1 MSGPVSAVFEPGFLG
16 SGPVHA
22 ALLTGAVVALVSGAV
37 GVFTVLRSQSF
48 AGHALSDLGTLGGSG
63 AFLLNVAPVFGFVG
77 AGVAVAG
84 AMDLFGEERKRS
96 RDVSTG
102 IVLGAVLGLSALLLY
117 LDSTNSSTTGVTVTV
132 LFGSV
137 FTLAS
142 YTVPAVA
149 ACGAVGL
156 LLLALLYRP
165 LLLSSVNPDLAAAR
179 GVPVRLLGLLFMTA
193 MGVTVALASLVVG
206 TILSPAL
213 LIGPAAAALRLT
225 RRPVAA
231 MALAGGLGLAATWI
245 GILMAYD
252 SYYWPPKDSGWPV
265 SFFVVALIFLTYLF
279 SGLAERRGRRARS
292 RTDQDDC
299 ASDPCAADSLA
310 ADSLAA
316 DSLAVGSPAVGLPA
330 GGRDLIET
338 V

>member
-1 MSGPVSAVFEPGFLG
+1 MAGAVSAVFEPGFFG

-22 ALLTGAVVALVSGAV
+22 ALLTGAVVAVVTGAV

-77 AGVAVAG
+77 AGVVVAG

-102 IVLGAVLGLSALLLY
+102 IVLGAVLGLSALMLY

-132 LFGSV
+132 LFGSI

-149 ACGAVGL
+149 VCGAVGL
-156 LLLALLYRP
+156 LLIALLYRP

-179 GVPVRLLGLLFMTA
+179 GIPVRLLGLLFMTA
-193 MGVTVALASLVVG
+193 MGVTVALGSLVVG

-213 LIGPAAAALRLT
+213 LIGPAAAALRVT
-225 RRPVAA
+225 RRPLAA
-231 MALAGGLGLAATWI
+231 MALAAGLGLAATWI
-245 GILMAYD
+245 GILLAYD
-252 SYYWPPKDSGWPV
+252 SYYWPPKNGTWPV
-265 SFFVVALIFLTYLF
+265 SFFVVALIFLAYLL
-279 SGLAERRGRRARS
+279 SGLGERRGRRARE
-292 RTDQDDC
+292 RTGEA
-299 ASDPCAADSLA
+299 ASPTPQCSADPCAVDPSAVDPSTAGDPA
-310 ADSLAA
+310 A
-316 DSLAVGSPAVGLPA
+316 GH
-330 GGRDLIET
+330 DLIEAA
-338 V
+338 